1 MGVDLGLEQDD
12 IRLLGGTSP
21 SALQL
26 SSSQLPRLG
35 RSLPSRR
42 TRLATTSFDF
52 DTGRNGTAP
61 VAGDGRKVRD
71 SSVGSGGLL
80 RSAGLDQGETND
92 RIHLR
97 HRQSAAT
104 LTTC

>member
-35 RSLPSRR
+35 RSLRSRR
-42 TRLATTSFDF
+42 MRLATPIFDSEPARK
-52 DTGRNGTAP
+52 GSAP
-61 VAGDGRKVRD
+61 VEGDGRKVRD
-71 SSVGSGGLL
+71 SSVRSGGLL
-80 RSAGLDQGETND
+80 RSAGLDQGET
-92 RIHLR
+92 
-97 HRQSAAT
+97 Q
-104 LTTC
+104 